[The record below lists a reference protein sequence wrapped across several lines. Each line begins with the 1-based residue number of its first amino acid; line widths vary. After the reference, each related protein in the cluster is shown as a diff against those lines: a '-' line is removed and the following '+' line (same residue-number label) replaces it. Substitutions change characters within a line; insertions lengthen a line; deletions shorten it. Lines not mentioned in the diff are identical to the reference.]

1 MTCKARWFHGA
12 PAPEALISNLRQHR
26 EVPMR
31 KKNFARSL
39 LGSLTIAA
47 GLLLPI
53 AANAQEM
60 VDFATD
66 DPEIVPSLTVGP
78 VTVTGVSDSVFRSVA
93 GVGIVGG
100 PNDDQIDP
108 GETIRFDFASP
119 ASNVDMHACS
129 IQNLPPTDTFIVQ
142 VNVRAFDASGNLLG
156 EANVERDV
164 DRCFSISEVLNVDPM
179 SRVDFTMVEEFM
191 AIGQMTFDLDGVEDS
206 DGDGVSD
213 EDDNC
218 LEVANP
224 DQANADGDGEGDA
237 CDVDDDGDD
246 VNDDA
251 DNCPL
256 DSNPDQ
262 ADADGDGTGDACD
275 QDNADADNDGVPDSV
290 DSCVPTP
297 SGQVVNGEGCAITQI
312 CPCDNNWR
320 NRAAYVA
327 CVARTGNDFREDGLI
342 RLREMLRIVLEAG
355 RSRCGARSGN

>member
-78 VTVTGVSDSVFRSVA
+78 VTVTGVSDFVFRSVA

-179 SRVDFTMVEEFM
+179 SRVDFTMVEESM

-256 DSNPDQ
+256 IRTRIRRTPTATAQ
-262 ADADGDGTGDACD
+262 ATRATKTM
-275 QDNADADNDGVPDSV
+275 
-290 DSCVPTP
+290 PTP
-297 SGQVVNGEGCAITQI
+297 TTTACRTVSTAAC
-312 CPCDNNWR
+312 R
-320 NRAAYVA
+320 RLRARWSMARAVRSRRSA
-327 CVARTGNDFREDGLI
+327 RATTTGGTVPPTSPASRGRGTTSART
-342 RLREMLRIVLEAG
+342 A
-355 RSRCGARSGN
+355 